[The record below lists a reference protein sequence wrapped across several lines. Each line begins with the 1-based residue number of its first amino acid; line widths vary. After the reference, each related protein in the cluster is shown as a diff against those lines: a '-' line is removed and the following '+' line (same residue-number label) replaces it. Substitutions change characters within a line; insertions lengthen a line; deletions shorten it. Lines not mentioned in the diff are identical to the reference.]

1 VKVGDLVKHREDE
14 VLGFILGQIP
24 NHKCGFR
31 FIVKWCDMPSTNE
44 ESPEWL
50 SLVSTA
56 YKKDENNLN
65 ISEQPTSN

>member
-1 VKVGDLVKHREDE
+1 MKVGDLVAHYQDKA
-14 VLGFILGQIP
+14 LGLIVGQDP

-31 FIVKWCDMPSTNE
+31 FIVKWSDMPSTNE

-50 SLVSTA
+50 SLISAA
-56 YKKDENNLN
+56 YKKSENNLN